1 MPRFSTPDRTH
12 EGQPWLNP
20 HSHKELRLRG
30 RLHHLISVAKSFE
43 IALTLLLS
51 HTPFDLAAR
60 YDVAEGVARPH
71 DVMAQ
76 PPKLSFFKRK
86 YLENALSETR
96 GTNTIRLSARN
107 STDPEI

>member
-1 MPRFSTPDRTH
+1 MEF
-12 EGQPWLNP
+12 
-20 HSHKELRLRG
+20 RLRG
-30 RLHHLISVAKSFE
+30 RLHQLLCVAKSLE

-51 HTPFDLAAR
+51 RTPFDLAAR

-76 PPKLSFFKRK
+76 PPETQFFKRK

-107 STDPEI
+107 STDAEI